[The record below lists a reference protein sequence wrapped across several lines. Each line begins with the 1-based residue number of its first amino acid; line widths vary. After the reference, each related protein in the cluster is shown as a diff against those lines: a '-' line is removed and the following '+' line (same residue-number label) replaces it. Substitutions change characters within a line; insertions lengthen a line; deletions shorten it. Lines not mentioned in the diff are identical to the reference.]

1 MNIYQ
6 RMSAITEEL
15 RAVAKNLEVGEGK
28 SKYKATGEADVLAAV
43 KPLEAKHGVYSY
55 PAERQITT
63 EDVITSEKEY
73 KGKTYE
79 TKRLFMRIE
88 TKYRFVNME
97 DPSDYMDVVSY
108 GDGLDVGDK
117 SPGKAMTYADK
128 YALMKAYKI
137 ITGDDPD
144 QIHSDDIFKD
154 GVTKTEEPKEEAD
167 YLSDY
172 QKKIINDYPAKTK
185 DWIKK
190 HYGIGTI
197 DLLTKEQ
204 ASEVIKTMKKKQEQ
218 QEKAYEAELAAE
230 AQQAFEGV

>member
-55 PAERQITT
+55 PADRQITT
-63 EDVITSEKEY
+63 EQVITSEKEY
-73 KGKTYE
+73 KGKTYV
-79 TKRLFMRIE
+79 TKRLFMRVW

-97 DPSDYMDVVSY
+97 DPSDFMEVVSY

-154 GVTKTEEPKEEAD
+154 TVTTTDEPKEETN

-185 DWIKK
+185 EWIKK
-190 HYGIGTI
+190 HYKIGSI
-197 DLLTKEQ
+197 DLLTKKQ
-204 ASEVIKTMKKKQEQ
+204 ASEIIKQIKKQQEQ
-218 QEKAYEAELAAE
+218 YESEIAEE
-230 AQQAFEGV
+230 ARAAFEGM

>member
-55 PAERQITT
+55 PVERQITR
-63 EDVITSEKEY
+63 EDVITTEKEY
-73 KGKTYE
+73 KDKTYV
-79 TKRLFMRIE
+79 TKRLFMRIW

-97 DPSDYMDVVSY
+97 DPTDFMEVVSF

-154 GVTKTEEPKEEAD
+154 TVTTTDEPKNEAV

-190 HYGIGTI
+190 TYGIGSI

-204 ASEVIKTMKKKQEQ
+204 ASAIIKTMKKKQEQ